1 LQSAQRWRAHLNR
14 LSDRRID
21 RFVHINYQR
30 PGVFRA
36 PDNPRQMPN
45 LAHLQ
50 PALRAEALPRFASVR
65 NLIEKLRPT
74 LPVYALFP
82 NAFRSAVQTFIEGFP
97 GETMYAVKA
106 NHAHPVLDQLYASG
120 IRHFDVAS
128 LAEVHLAHERFPD
141 AKLSFMAPVRI
152 RGAAGEAFRKYR
164 VRDFA
169 LDSED
174 ELATVLNET
183 GASRDPSTARELT
196 LYVRLQV
203 PADGALLE
211 LASKFGASVSAAAD
225 LLRDIAAAGAKPGL
239 TFHVGSQCLHP
250 RSFKT
255 ALKRCGEAI
264 KQSGVQLA
272 ALDVGGGFPGY
283 YLNVTVPPL
292 DEYFAAIREGIAALK
307 LPKDCRIYCEPGRG
321 LVADGLSVV
330 TQVSLRRDHTIYIN
344 DGIYGSLN
352 EYALPNWP
360 VRYPLKVYAERDGRI
375 VEKTSRIA
383 SFKAFGPTCDTLDV
397 LHYLIELPDTVAGGD
412 WIEFQQ
418 LGAYSCALRTGFNGF
433 HPDTFVEIG
442 V

>member
-1 LQSAQRWRAHLNR
+1 
-14 LSDRRID
+14 
-21 RFVHINYQR
+21 
-30 PGVFRA
+30 
-36 PDNPRQMPN
+36 MPN
-45 LAHLQ
+45 LAHAA
-50 PALRAEALPRFASVR
+50 PTRDAEPLPRYAGVR
-65 NLIEKLRPT
+65 ELIEKQRPS

-82 NAFRSAVQTFIEGFP
+82 NAFKSAAETFIEGFP

-106 NHAHPVLDQLYASG
+106 NHAHPVLDRLYASG

-128 LAEVHLAHERFPD
+128 LAEVRLIRERFPD
-141 AKLSFMAPVRI
+141 AKQSFMAPVRI
-152 RGAAGEAFRKYR
+152 RGAAGEAFRKYD
-164 VRDFA
+164 VRNFA

-174 ELATVLNET
+174 ELATILTET
-183 GASRDPSTARELT
+183 GARNDTAIARQLT

-211 LASKFGASVSAAAD
+211 LASKFGVGVSNAAE
-225 LLRDIAAAGAKPGL
+225 LLRAIAAAGAKPGL
-239 TFHVGSQCLHP
+239 TFHVGSQCLYP
-250 RSFKT
+250 RSYKA

-292 DEYFAAIREGIAALK
+292 DEYFAAIKEGVAALK
-307 LPKDCRIYCEPGRG
+307 LPKDCAVYCEPGRA
-321 LVADGLSVV
+321 LAADGLSVV
-330 TQVSLRRDHTIYIN
+330 TQVSLRRDHTIFIN

-360 VRYPLKVYAERDGRI
+360 VRYPLKLYTESAGRI
-375 VEKTSRIA
+375 VEKTARIA

-397 LHYLIELPDTVAGGD
+397 LHYLIELPDTVAAGD

-433 HPDTFVEIG
+433 YPDTFVEIRA
-442 V
+442 

>member
-1 LQSAQRWRAHLNR
+1 MPISAHADPIRN
-14 LSDRRID
+14 
-21 RFVHINYQR
+21 VE
-30 PGVFRA
+30 P
-36 PDNPRQMPN
+36 
-45 LAHLQ
+45 
-50 PALRAEALPRFASVR
+50 LPRYQSVKD
-65 NLIEKLRPT
+65 LIEKMRPN

-82 NAFRSAVQTFIEGFP
+82 AAFRSAAQTFLEGFP

-106 NHAHPVLDQLYASG
+106 NHAHAVLDRLYAAG
-120 IRHFDVAS
+120 IKNFDVAS
-128 LAEVHLAHERFPD
+128 LAEVRLVRERFPD

-152 RGAAGEAFRKYR
+152 RGAAGEAYRKYG

-174 ELATVLNET
+174 ELATLLTET
-183 GASRDPSTARELT
+183 GARNDALIAGQLT

-250 RSFKT
+250 RSFKA

-264 KQSGVQLA
+264 KQSGVALA

-292 DEYFAAIREGIAALK
+292 DEYFAAIGEGVAALK
-307 LPKDCRIYCEPGRG
+307 LPKDCRVYCEPGRA
-321 LVADGLSVV
+321 LAADGLSVI
-330 TQVSLRRDHTIYIN
+330 TQVSLRRDHTLFIN

-360 VRYPLKVYAERDGRI
+360 VRYPLKVYTEKAGRI

-397 LHYLIELPDTVAGGD
+397 LHYLIELPDDVAAGD

-433 HPDTFVEIG
+433 YPDTFVEIRPQT
-442 V
+442 

>member
-1 LQSAQRWRAHLNR
+1 
-14 LSDRRID
+14 
-21 RFVHINYQR
+21 
-30 PGVFRA
+30 
-36 PDNPRQMPN
+36 MPN
-45 LAHLQ
+45 LAHAA
-50 PALRAEALPRFASVR
+50 PAPITESLPRYQSVPD
-65 NLIEKLRPT
+65 LIQELRPA

-82 NAFRSAVQTFIEGFP
+82 NAFRSAAQTFIEGFP

-106 NHAHPVLDQLYASG
+106 NHAHPVLDRLYASG

-128 LAEVHLAHERFPD
+128 LAEVRLIRERFPD

-152 RGAAGEAFRKYR
+152 RGAAGEAFRKFG

-174 ELATVLNET
+174 ELATILTET
-183 GASRDPSTARELT
+183 GTRHDPAAAGQLT

-211 LASKFGASVSAAAD
+211 LASKFGASVSATAG

-264 KQSGVQLA
+264 KHSGVQLA

-292 DEYFAAIREGIAALK
+292 DEYFTAIREGVAALK
-307 LPKDCRIYCEPGRG
+307 LPNGCAVYCEPGRG
-321 LVADGLSVV
+321 LVADGLSVI
-330 TQVSLRRDHTIYIN
+330 TQVSLRRNHTLYIN
-344 DGIYGSLN
+344 DGIFGSLN

-360 VRYPLKVYAERDGRI
+360 VRYPLKVYTERDGR
-375 VEKTSRIA
+375 VAERKSRIA

-397 LHYLIELPDTVAGGD
+397 LHYLIELPDTVAAGD

-433 HPDTFVEIG
+433 HPDTFVEIRA
-442 V
+442 